1 MSSKD
6 FESTTLE
13 AQHTRTKPPR
23 LFKVLLRNDDF
34 TPMDFVVAV
43 LERFFAKSREQALHI
58 MLKVHNEGAGVC
70 GVYTQDVARTKVDQV
85 TAFAR
90 ENQHPLQC
98 AMEEQ

>member
-1 MSSKD
+1 
-6 FESTTLE
+6 
-13 AQHTRTKPPR
+13 

-58 MLKVHNEGAGVC
+58 MLKVHNEGVGVC
-70 GVYTQDVARTKVDQV
+70 GVYTQDVARSKVDQV

-98 AMEEQ
+98 VMEEQ